1 MTTLLFAISAVR
13 AIVEMLLFCL
23 LGQGVLALL
32 AGKKRDCNPV
42 YQLFSLITR
51 GPCAI
56 VARLLP
62 ADARKSTITVLTG
75 LSLLFLWIT
84 LAILR
89 KSI

>member
-1 MTTLLFAISAVR
+1 MSVLVFAISALR
-13 AIVEMLLFCL
+13 AIVEMLLLCV

-32 AGKKRDCNPV
+32 SGKKRDCNPV

-62 ADARKSTITVLTG
+62 DGTRPSTVAVVTG
-75 LSLLFLWIT
+75 TLLLFLWIS

-89 KSI
+89 KGI

>member
-1 MTTLLFAISAVR
+1 MSVVLFAISALR
-13 AIVEMLLFCL
+13 AIVEMLLLCL
-23 LGQGVLALL
+23 LGQGVLAML
-32 AGKKRDCNPV
+32 AGKKREGNPI

-62 ADARKSTITVLTG
+62 DGTRALTISLATG
-75 LSLLFLWIT
+75 VVLLFLWIS

>member
-1 MTTLLFAISAVR
+1 MSVVLFAISALR
-13 AIVEMLLFCL
+13 AIVEMLSLCL
-23 LGQGVLALL
+23 LGRWVLALL
-32 AGKKRDCNPV
+32 AGKKRDGNPV

-62 ADARKSTITVLTG
+62 GGTRTSTIVLVTG
-75 LSLLFLWIT
+75 SLLLFLWIS

>member
-1 MTTLLFAISAVR
+1 MSVVLFAISALR
-13 AIVEMLLFCL
+13 AIVEMLLLCFM
-23 LGQGVLALL
+23 GQGVLALL
-32 AGKKRDCNPV
+32 AGKKRDGNPV

-51 GPCAI
+51 GPCTI

-62 ADARKSTITVLTG
+62 DGTRTSTIALVTG
-75 LSLLFLWIT
+75 SLLLFLWIS